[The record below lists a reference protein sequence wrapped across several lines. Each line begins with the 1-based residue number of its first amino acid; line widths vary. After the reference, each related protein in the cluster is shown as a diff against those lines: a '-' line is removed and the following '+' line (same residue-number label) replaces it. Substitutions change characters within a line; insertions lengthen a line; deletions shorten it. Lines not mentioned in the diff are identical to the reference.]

1 MAAGEEDETERV
13 RRPSSKKTAKKP
25 AKKTAGK
32 PAGKPAGK
40 TVKKTAGRVGGGRDD
55 GPGSGSETPRTGR
68 AVSAPRAMRYAAEQ
82 LKELLGRAPESV
94 SAVKPTEDGWQAEVE
109 VLELERV
116 PGTTSV
122 MATYRVMLDKE
133 GELVAYERTRRYT
146 RGQIDRR

>member
-1 MAAGEEDETERV
+1 MAADEEDETGEV
-13 RRPSSKKTAKKP
+13 RRPSSKKTAKK
-25 AKKTAGK
+25 AARKSSSVRAGS
-32 PAGKPAGK
+32 
-40 TVKKTAGRVGGGRDD
+40 RE
-55 GPGSGSETPRTGR
+55 SETER
-68 AVSAPRAMRYAAEQ
+68 AARRLSAPRAMRYAAEQ

-94 SAVKPTEDGWQAEVE
+94 SAVKPTEDGWQADVE

-122 MATYRVMLDKE
+122 MATYRVVLDKE